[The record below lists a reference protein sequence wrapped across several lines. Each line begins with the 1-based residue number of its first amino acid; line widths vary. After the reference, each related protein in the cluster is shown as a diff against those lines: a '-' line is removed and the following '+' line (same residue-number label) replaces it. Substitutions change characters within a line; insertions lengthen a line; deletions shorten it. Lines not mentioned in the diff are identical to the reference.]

1 MTQSPGETFGA
12 LLREWR
18 RRCGLSQLALSL
30 DAGISARHLSFIET
44 ARSVPSRATIHRLSD
59 ALRIDPPAR
68 DRLLIAAGWAP
79 DAESVRRSVRSRGQ
93 AASGTPGRRL

>member
-1 MTQSPGETFGA
+1 MTQPASETFGA

-18 RRCGLSQLALSL
+18 RRGGLSQLALSL

-68 DRLLIAAGWAP
+68 DRLMIAAGWAP
-79 DAESVRRSVRSRGQ
+79 DTADVRPCAVPVSRRK
-93 AASGTPGRRL
+93 S